1 MTTVAGRL
9 GEDPK
14 TVSSKTHQQENRNF
28 RAALSLIPEVARPTS
43 EGRYR
48 NSPPDAAAVEK
59 ARVRSMTDS
68 ENDNQ
73 EAGIGPS
80 LRVFREKRA
89 VSLQEA
95 ASTLRI
101 RESFLRSIET
111 GRYDALPGAPYAAGF
126 IRAYAEYL
134 DLDGDEAVRRYRA
147 EVKAPAEAA
156 GLQFPTPI
164 YESSTPRTGII
175 LVGLLLSVVAYGGW
189 YASTTKDGFVAEL
202 VAPVPERLAA
212 VAPRD
217 EEEVAFLDAPRDG
230 RPASD
235 LWGDPWEPWRIETE
249 TQLASSGAAEPAREP
264 TAAVAQPEAA
274 AGTQVASL
282 AGGAPPLDLPAD
294 PAQPNLDRSGQ
305 LDAFNRPAEAGVAH
319 APRVGADA
327 FAAEPRT
334 AFDASALTGDA
345 PESGAPTRIALQAN
359 ATTWVQIKNARG
371 KRLMSKL
378 MEPGEVY
385 NVPNEAGL
393 KMTIGN
399 AGGLDVRIDGD
410 RLPPLGKS
418 GEVLHIVLDVERLQT
433 GDTARR

>member
-1 MTTVAGRL
+1 
-9 GEDPK
+9 
-14 TVSSKTHQQENRNF
+14 
-28 RAALSLIPEVARPTS
+28 
-43 EGRYR
+43 
-48 NSPPDAAAVEK
+48 
-59 ARVRSMTDS
+59 MTDS

-73 EAGIGPS
+73 ETGIGPS
-80 LRVFREKRA
+80 LRAFREKRA
-89 VSLQEA
+89 MSLQEA

-101 RESFLRSIET
+101 RESFLRSIEA
-111 GRYDALPGAPYAAGF
+111 GRYDTLPGAPYAVGF

-175 LVGLLLSVVAYGGW
+175 LVGLLLSVVAYAGW
-189 YASTTKDGFVAEL
+189 YASTTEDGFVAEL
-202 VAPVPERLAA
+202 VAPVPERLATGT
-212 VAPRD
+212 PRD
-217 EEEVAFLDAPRDG
+217 EEEVALLDAPRDG
-230 RPASD
+230 RPGSD
-235 LWGDPWEPWRIETE
+235 LWGDPWEPRQVE
-249 TQLASSGAAEPAREP
+249 TQLAASDAAVQTREP
-264 TAAVAQPEAA
+264 TAAADQSEAA

-282 AGGAPPLDLPAD
+282 LTGAPPLDLPAD

-305 LDAFNRPAEAGVAH
+305 LDTFNRPAEAGVAH

-334 AFDASALTGDA
+334 AFDTSALTGDA
-345 PESGAPTRIALQAN
+345 PESGSSTRIVLQAN

-385 NVPNEAGL
+385 DVPNEADL
-393 KMTIGN
+393 KMTVGN
-399 AGGLDVRIDGD
+399 AGGLDVHVDGD
-410 RLPPLGKS
+410 RLPPLGRS